1 MNLLEMC
8 AQISMKIINIATES
22 TTRSMIGK
30 SITIVGAGE
39 EVGMVETKGLDS
51 YDRAPPVPTHNRF
64 DYLSGNLRQGRAKY

>member
-39 EVGMVETKGLDS
+39 EVGMVETKGLI
-51 YDRAPPVPTHNRF
+51 VPWIVMIEPLLFPLITALITSRET
-64 DYLSGNLRQGRAKY
+64 